1 MKGPRAGGK
10 QALAARSRAACT
22 TKVANAAPAIDL
34 DLLAWQRGT
43 WMPKHVSRTKAMS
56 YQYLADER
64 VFIF

>member
-10 QALAARSRAACT
+10 QALAARVRAACT

-43 WMPKHVSRTKAMS
+43 WMPEHVSRARAMA
-56 YQYLADER
+56 YQHLVDER
-64 VFIF
+64 AFIV